1 MPTCPTVWP
10 DTVTQQDPAPGTTDV
25 TGPHVNLL
33 VSLGP
38 RPAAYVMP
46 ELVGLPLAEAQ
57 SKLGS
62 AGLRLSKLSPVPA
75 PDSASGTVVGQTPA
89 RGQRIDSNSTIE
101 LQVARVAVASA
112 PVRFR
117 ACARIPGSAMAYAK
131 IEIAPSILASNF
143 AKLGEDVRAVE
154 QGGADVIHVDVMD
167 GHFVPNISIG
177 IPVVASLH
185 KATRLPLDVH
195 LMIERPEDYIE
206 QFVRAGA
213 SRVLIHQEATVHLD
227 RALSMIRELGAQAG
241 AAINPATPVATLTDV
256 FDKVDTV
263 LVMSVN
269 PGFGGQKF
277 IPGAV
282 EKIRQLNQ
290 WRARYNGAFRIEVDG
305 GVDAENTAELA
316 QAGAN
321 TFVAG
326 TSIFHTPD
334 PAAAVRQIRKLATDA
349 LSQRV

>member
-1 MPTCPTVWP
+1 
-10 DTVTQQDPAPGTTDV
+10 
-25 TGPHVNLL
+25 
-33 VSLGP
+33 
-38 RPAAYVMP
+38 
-46 ELVGLPLAEAQ
+46 
-57 SKLGS
+57 
-62 AGLRLSKLSPVPA
+62 
-75 PDSASGTVVGQTPA
+75 
-89 RGQRIDSNSTIE
+89 
-101 LQVARVAVASA
+101 
-112 PVRFR
+112 
-117 ACARIPGSAMAYAK
+117 MAYAK

-177 IPVVASLH
+177 VPVVASLH

-195 LMIERPEDYIE
+195 LMIERPEEFIE

-241 AAINPATPVATLTDV
+241 AAINPATPIATLSDV

-277 IPGAV
+277 IPGAI

-290 WRARYNGAFRIEVDG
+290 MRARYNGAFRIEVDG
-305 GVDAENTAELA
+305 GVDAENIAELA

-334 PAAAVRQIRKLATDA
+334 PAAAVRQIRKLATEA

>member
-1 MPTCPTVWP
+1 
-10 DTVTQQDPAPGTTDV
+10 
-25 TGPHVNLL
+25 
-33 VSLGP
+33 
-38 RPAAYVMP
+38 
-46 ELVGLPLAEAQ
+46 
-57 SKLGS
+57 
-62 AGLRLSKLSPVPA
+62 
-75 PDSASGTVVGQTPA
+75 
-89 RGQRIDSNSTIE
+89 
-101 LQVARVAVASA
+101 
-112 PVRFR
+112 
-117 ACARIPGSAMAYAK
+117 MAHAK

-143 AKLGEDVRAVE
+143 AQLGQDVRAVE

-177 IPVVASLH
+177 VPVVASLH

-195 LMIERPEDYIE
+195 LMIERPEEYIE
-206 QFVRAGA
+206 RFVRAGA
-213 SRVLIHQEATVHLD
+213 NRVLIHQEATVHLD
-227 RALSMIRELGAQAG
+227 RALTMIRELGAEAG
-241 AAINPATPVATLTDV
+241 VAINPATPVATLTDV
-256 FDKVDTV
+256 FEKVDTV

-277 IPGAV
+277 IPGAF

-316 QAGAN
+316 RAGAN

-334 PAAAVRQIRKLATDA
+334 PAAAVRQIRKLATEA